1 MKLSS
6 DQFAA
11 LDHIHNWLHV
21 NGPGS
26 LLTLGGLAGTGK
38 TTILKEL
45 CEIPNLSI
53 AFVSLTG
60 KATSVMRSKLPPGAA
75 VSTIHGLI
83 YRPVIN
89 PETGLIESWIRLEM
103 AAKGR
108 YPEEGQI
115 PYYDLIVID
124 EASMVGE
131 DLFRDLSSFGRPILA
146 VGDHGQLPPIGK
158 GINLMSSPDIKL
170 ETIHR
175 QALHNPIIKLALDA
189 RLDGYVKR
197 GTYSSTVRVMSIDD
211 MDEEIEALFISPN
224 ADTLII
230 TGSNS
235 DRVAIN
241 NSVLENKGRTGD
253 LTRPKE
259 GDRIICLKNHN
270 QLGLYNGMLC
280 TLGEVK
286 EEYSSYIRAVVI
298 PDGVYPIEIN
308 IALWSFGTAKPTYPG
323 PGQRGIPF
331 DFGYCLT
338 CHKAQGSEA
347 KRVFVVGTGFGTD
360 DDKKRWL
367 YTAITRARS
376 ELYVIQ

>member
-1 MKLSS
+1 MQLSP
-6 DQFAA
+6 DQTLA
-11 LDHIHNWLHV
+11 LDHIHSWLRV

-26 LLTLGGLAGTGK
+26 ILTLGGLAGTGK

-60 KATSVMRSKLPPGAA
+60 KATSVMRSKLPPSAA
-75 VSTIHGLI
+75 ISTIHGLI
-83 YRPVIN
+83 YRPIIN
-89 PETGLIESWIRLEM
+89 PETGLVESWTRLEM
-103 AAKGR
+103 APKGVM
-108 YPEEGQI
+108 PWEDQI
-115 PYYDLIVID
+115 QYRDLIVID
-124 EASMVGE
+124 EASMVSE

-158 GINLMSSPDIKL
+158 GVNLMAAPDIKL

-175 QALHNPIIKLALDA
+175 QALNNPIIKLALDA
-189 RLDGYVKR
+189 RMDGYVKP
-197 GTYSSTVRVMSIDD
+197 GIYSPTVRVMPIDE
-211 MDEEIEALFISPN
+211 MDEEIETLFISPDPN
-224 ADTLII
+224 TLII

-241 NSVLENKGRTGD
+241 NSVLENKGRTD
-253 LTRPKE
+253 LTRPQE
-259 GDRIICLKNHN
+259 GDRIICLKNHWA
-270 QLGLYNGMLC
+270 LGLYNGMLC

-286 EEYSSYIRAVVI
+286 EEYSSYIRAVI
-298 PDGVYPIEIN
+298 YPDGALPIEVD
-308 IALWSFGTAKPTYPG
+308 IALWSFGSAKPTWPG

-347 KRVFVVGTGFGTD
+347 HRVFVVGRGFGTD
-360 DDKKRWL
+360 DDKRRWL